1 MPYAQK
7 NPQFSPHLQDG
18 IKWVRE
24 AYLAAIVD
32 SSDDAIIS
40 KTLDGLITSWNA
52 AAVRIFG
59 YTADEMIGQ
68 SLLKLIPTE
77 RWSEEYHIQD
87 ELRKGNKIDHY
98 ETKRIAKDGRVLDVS
113 LTISP
118 IRDKDG
124 CIVGASKV
132 ARDITRQKRD
142 EGSLRESEERLRLA
156 VETASLGTWALAL
169 QTSRLGFSKK
179 VRDVLL
185 LPPEVPSE
193 VPIEKAINLVYPDD
207 RDLVREKLAYALD
220 PVSGGSYEVEHRV
233 HIWNSPETRWVR
245 IRGKMYFDTYGRPEK
260 LIGTLLDI
268 TDEKM
273 TKERLERMVE
283 ARTEDLQKANELLRQ
298 SNHNLEQF
306 AYIASHDL
314 QEPLRKIQSFIDM
327 MRYRDDKEMMAILFD
342 KINQSA
348 HRMSVL
354 INDVL
359 NYARLSKDG
368 VALDN
373 VNLNDV
379 LTDVLVDYE
388 NRITEKGAVISG
400 SDLPMVQGV
409 YPQLKQL
416 FANLV
421 GNSLKFSS
429 GSPRIEIRSRVL
441 TGKETGFPAV
451 AESATT
457 YIALYFSDNGIGF
470 EQKYADQIFMI
481 FQRLHTRSEYSGTGI
496 GLALC
501 QKIVENH
508 QGYIK
513 AEGEPGKGA
522 VFTVLL
528 PATQ

>member
-7 NPQFSPHLQDG
+7 NPQFSPDIQDG
-18 IKWVRE
+18 VKWVRE
-24 AYLAAIVD
+24 AHLAAIVE

-52 AAVRIFG
+52 AAARIFG
-59 YTADEMIGQ
+59 YTAEEMIGE

-118 IRDKDG
+118 IRDKNG
-124 CIVGASKV
+124 CIIGASKI
-132 ARDITRQKRD
+132 ARDITRQKRN
-142 EGSLRESEERLRLA
+142 ESALRESEERLRLA
-156 VETASLGTWALAL
+156 VETASLGTWALDL
-169 QTSRLGFSKK
+169 RTNRMGFSKK
-179 VRDVLL
+179 VREVLL
-185 LPPEVPSE
+185 LPPELPSE
-193 VPIEKAINLVYPDD
+193 APIEKALDLVHPDD

-220 PVSGGSYEVEHRV
+220 PVSEGSYEVEHRI

-245 IRGKMYFDTYGRPEK
+245 IRGKLYFDAYGLPEK

-327 MRYRDDKEMMAILFD
+327 MRYRDDKKTTAILFD

-359 NYARLSKDG
+359 NYSRLNKDG

-379 LTDVLVDYE
+379 LTDVLIDYE
-388 NRITEKGAVISG
+388 NRIAEKGAVVSG
-400 SDLPMVQGV
+400 PDLPVVQGI
-409 YPQLKQL
+409 YSQLKQL

-429 GSPRIEIRSRVL
+429 TSPRIGIRSRVL
-441 TGKETGFPAV
+441 TGKDSGFPELADSPV
-451 AESATT
+451 T
-457 YIALYFSDNGIGF
+457 YVALYFSDNGIGF

-528 PATQ
+528 PA